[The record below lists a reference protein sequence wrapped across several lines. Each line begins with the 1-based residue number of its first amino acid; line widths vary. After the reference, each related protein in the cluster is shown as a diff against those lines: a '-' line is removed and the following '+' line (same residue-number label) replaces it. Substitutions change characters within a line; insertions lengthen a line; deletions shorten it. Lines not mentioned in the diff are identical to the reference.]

1 MITTATT
8 TAETTITATTTTG
21 TMIAATSAIGQIL
34 QHQQYLIRQ
43 LFELSCRPT
52 LKWVQG
58 KWSEK

>member
-1 MITTATT
+1 MITSATT

-43 LFELSCRPT
+43 LFEL
-52 LKWVQG
+52 
-58 KWSEK
+58 